1 MCCFA
6 AEAAEHCK
14 EDRMKLLS
22 IGNSFSEDTMEHLAN
37 IARSLG
43 IPDFKLA
50 NLFIGGCSLNR
61 HYENLVKDNADYEYC
76 ENTGEGWQKTK
87 GFSIAAAIKSD
98 DWDVI
103 SLQHGTGDKS
113 RYTSPESYE
122 NLAKLTDR
130 VRSMNPSAKIA
141 FNMAWVAEPESSHH
155 EISSYGGD
163 QILMYEKLT
172 ALTQKYV
179 APLVDVV
186 VPTGTAVQNARPHI
200 PKKLT
205 RDNFHLSYDLGR
217 YIAGLTFLKLL
228 CDIDLNAITQCPEGI
243 TDNELQIAKKAVLAA
258 VKTPYATSDL

>member
-1 MCCFA
+1 
-6 AEAAEHCK
+6 
-14 EDRMKLLS
+14 MKILS
-22 IGNSFSEDTMEHLAN
+22 IGNSFSEDTMEHIGS
-37 IARSLG
+37 IAKAVG
-43 IPDFKLA
+43 ITEFKFA
-50 NLFIGGCSLNR
+50 NLFIGGCSINR
-61 HYENLVKDNADYEYC
+61 HYGNIVNDTAEYIYF
-76 ENTGEGWQKTK
+76 TDQGDGWTKTK
-87 GFSIAAAIKSD
+87 DFSIAKALGEEE
-98 DWDVI
+98 WDFI
-103 SLQHGTGDKS
+103 SIQHGTGDKS

-122 NLAKLTDR
+122 NLEKLTDR

-217 YIAGLTFLKLL
+217 YIAGLTFLKRL
-228 CDIDLNAITQCPEGI
+228 CDIDLNAITHCPEGI